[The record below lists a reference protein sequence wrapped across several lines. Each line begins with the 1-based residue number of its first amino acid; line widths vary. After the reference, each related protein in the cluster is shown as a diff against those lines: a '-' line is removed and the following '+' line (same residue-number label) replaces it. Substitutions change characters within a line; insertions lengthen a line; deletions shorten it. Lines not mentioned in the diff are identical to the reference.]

1 MIGFSRTFHVLFAC
15 ISVLLIDDI
24 GLHQSVNAFFAVDY
38 FFGTDGED
46 VLDDRTADVSRGIY
60 LENIAGAVGIRIL
73 HGKDVLEDQI
83 AHFAIDLQLF
93 HITAVGIFEGGKSV
107 NDEIFDHRRLT

>member
-24 GLHQSVNAFFAVDY
+24 GFHQPVNAFFAVDY

-46 VLDDRTADVSRGIY
+46 VLDDRAADVSRGVY

-73 HGKDVLEDQI
+73 YGEDVFEDQI

-93 HITAVGIFEGGKSV
+93 HVLAVAVFEGGKTV
-107 NDEIFDHRRLT
+107 NDEIFDHRGLS